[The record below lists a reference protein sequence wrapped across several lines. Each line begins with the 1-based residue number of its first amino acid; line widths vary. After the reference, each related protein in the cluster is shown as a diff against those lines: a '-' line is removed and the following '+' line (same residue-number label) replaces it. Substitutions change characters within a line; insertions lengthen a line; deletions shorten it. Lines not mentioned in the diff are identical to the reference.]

1 MKLLQIRDKLTY
13 VHRFIIYG
21 IIYLISNLINGI
33 DQEASLGMLQ
43 IFGGF
48 LMGPLLLITFYLLL
62 LIPLAVLSVFSGNT
76 KLKGLHKT
84 NLNLSTVIF
93 DLSAVYLF
101 ASIFI
106 PGLFYE
112 ISFISSFLKSNNLT

>member
-1 MKLLQIRDKLTY
+1 MKLLELRDKLTY
-13 VHRFIIYG
+13 IQRFLIFG
-21 IIYLISNLINGI
+21 LLYLVSNLINGI
-33 DQEASLGMLQ
+33 DQEASLGVLQ

-62 LIPLAVLSVFSGNT
+62 LIPLLVLFLLMGDT
-76 KLKGLHKT
+76 KLKGFHKT
-84 NLNLSTVIF
+84 NLTFSTIIF
-93 DLSAVYLF
+93 DLIIIYLF

-112 ISFISSFLKSNNLT
+112 

>member
-13 VHRFIIYG
+13 LQRFVIFG

-33 DQEASLGMLQ
+33 DQEASLGVLQ

-76 KLKGLHKT
+76 
-84 NLNLSTVIF
+84 
-93 DLSAVYLF
+93 
-101 ASIFI
+101 
-106 PGLFYE
+106 
-112 ISFISSFLKSNNLT
+112 

>member
-33 DQEASLGMLQ
+33 DQEASLGILQ

-48 LMGPLLLITFYLLL
+48 LMSPLLLITFYLTL
-62 LIPLAVLSVFSGNT
+62 LIPLTILNILMGNT
-76 KLKGLHKT
+76 KLKGLHKI
-84 NLNLSTVIF
+84 NLTLSTVIF

-112 ISFISSFLKSNNLT
+112 

>member
-1 MKLLQIRDKLTY
+1 MKFLQIRDRINY
-13 VHRFIIYG
+13 VQRFIIFG

-33 DQEASLGMLQ
+33 DPEASLGIIQ

-48 LMGPLLLITFYLLL
+48 LMGPILLITFYLLL
-62 LIPLAVLSVFSGNT
+62 LIPLLLITFISGDT

-84 NLNLSTVIF
+84 NLSLSTVIF
-93 DLSAVYLF
+93 DLSTVYLF

-106 PGLFYE
+106 SGLFYE
-112 ISFISSFLKSNNLT
+112 

>member
-13 VHRFIIYG
+13 LQRFVIFG

-33 DQEASLGMLQ
+33 DQEASLGILQ

-76 KLKGLHKT
+76 KLKNFT
-84 NLNLSTVIF
+84 R
-93 DLSAVYLF
+93 
-101 ASIFI
+101 
-106 PGLFYE
+106 
-112 ISFISSFLKSNNLT
+112 LTLICLL

>member
-21 IIYLISNLINGI
+21 FIYLISNLINGI
-33 DQEASLGMLQ
+33 DQEASLGVLQ

-62 LIPLAVLSVFSGNT
+62 LIPLVVLSVFSGNT

-112 ISFISSFLKSNNLT
+112 

>member
-13 VHRFIIYG
+13 LQRFVIFG

-33 DQEASLGMLQ
+33 DQEASLGILQ

-62 LIPLAVLSVFSGNT
+62 LIPLAVLSFFSGNT
-76 KLKGLHKT
+76 KLKGFHKT

-106 PGLFYE
+106 PDLFYE
-112 ISFISSFLKSNNLT
+112 

>member
-1 MKLLQIRDKLTY
+1 MKLLQIRDKLT
-13 VHRFIIYG
+13 HLQRFVIFG

-33 DQEASLGMLQ
+33 DQEASLGILQ

-76 KLKGLHKT
+76 KLKELHKT
-84 NLNLSTVIF
+84 NLNLSIVIF
-93 DLSAVYLF
+93 DLSVIYLF

-112 ISFISSFLKSNNLT
+112 

>member
-1 MKLLQIRDKLTY
+1 MKFLQIRDNLTY
-13 VHRFIIYG
+13 IHRFIIYG
-21 IIYLISNLINGI
+21 IIYLISNLINGV
-33 DQEASLGMLQ
+33 DQEASLGILQ

-93 DLSAVYLF
+93 DLSAIYLF

-112 ISFISSFLKSNNLT
+112 

>member
-13 VHRFIIYG
+13 LQRFVIFG

-33 DQEASLGMLQ
+33 DQEASLGVLQ

-76 KLKGLHKT
+76 QLKGLHKT
-84 NLNLSTVIF
+84 NLNLSIVIF
-93 DLSAVYLF
+93 DLSVIYLF

-112 ISFISSFLKSNNLT
+112 

>member
-1 MKLLQIRDKLTY
+1 MKFLQIRDRISY
-13 VHRFIIYG
+13 VQRFIIFG

-33 DQEASLGMLQ
+33 DPEASLGIIQ

-112 ISFISSFLKSNNLT
+112 

>member
-1 MKLLQIRDKLTY
+1 MNFLKIRDRLTY
-13 VHRFIIYG
+13 LQRFLIFG
-21 IIYLISNLINGI
+21 IIYLISNLINGV
-33 DQEASLGMLQ
+33 DQEASLGTLQ

-48 LMGPLLLITFYLLL
+48 LFGPLLLITIYMLL
-62 LIPLAVLSVFSGNT
+62 LIPLIVLNIYGGNT

-93 DLSAVYLF
+93 DLSTVYLF

-106 PGLFYE
+106 SGLFYE
-112 ISFISSFLKSNNLT
+112 